1 MYADP
6 AETGLGGSCLAFA
19 FTSSLARLV
28 GIDDEI
34 DKL

>member
-6 AETGLGGSCLAFA
+6 AETGLGDSCLAFA
-19 FTSSLARLV
+19 FTSSVARLV